1 MEDIRLPEVGENIKS
16 GTVVNVFVKVGDSVS
31 KGSDLLELETDKAS
45 LPVPSPISG
54 VIREIL
60 IKTGDTVEIGS
71 VIMKAEATAGSVSP
85 STPSQQP
92 KPVSQETT
100 EAKPQASAQA
110 NEKPQAD
117 QPAKT
122 NIEHATSAI
131 PTKEQAGKD
140 TQVVVIGGGP
150 GGYAAAFLA
159 ADLGLDVT
167 IVDPEKNPGGVCL
180 YRGCIPSKALLHAA
194 KVISEVR
201 EAKHFG
207 LEFGEVKID
216 LDKLRNWKNDV
227 VKRLTEGTGQ
237 LAKQRK
243 VNMIQGMATFVD
255 SNTLQIKKVDGG
267 TQTLTF
273 IKAVL
278 ATGSRPIE
286 LPFAPKSKRI
296 LNSTTALDIENIP
309 KTMLLVGGGYIGLEL
324 GQVYAELGTKV
335 SVVEMLPQIMTGS
348 DRDLSSILEKR
359 LRTIMDKIMVSTKVK
374 AMEET
379 PEGIKMTFEDQDGKS
394 FIETYEKVLVA
405 IGRRPNSDNI
415 GLEKTKVLVNSKGF
429 VEVNAQRQTHDP
441 SIYAIG
447 DLAGNPMLA
456 HKASHEGRVAVEHIA
471 GHKVAFEPNAIPA
484 VVFTDPE
491 MAWAGLTEMEAK
503 AQGRE
508 YVVAKFPWGASGRAI
523 TLDRVDGLT
532 KLLID
537 PKTERILG
545 ISIVGPNAGEMI
557 AEGVLAIE
565 MGAVVSDLKLCI
577 HAHPTLTETVM
588 EAAESFYGQATH
600 IYKPI
605 KK

>member
-1 MEDIRLPEVGENIKS
+1 MQDIRLPEVGENIKS
-16 GTVVNVFVKVGDSVS
+16 GTVVNVFVKIGDRVS
-31 KGSDLLELETDKAS
+31 KGDDLIELETDKAS
-45 LPVPSPISG
+45 LPVPSPIDG
-54 VIREIL
+54 IIKEIL
-60 IKTGDTVEIGS
+60 VKTGEQAVIGS
-71 VIMKAEATAGSVSP
+71 VIMKADAVAGS
-85 STPSQQP
+85 STPVKKEL
-92 KPVSQETT
+92 KP
-100 EAKPQASAQA
+100 SAPTSPEQKITQTV
-110 NEKPQAD
+110 EKPQPVPTA
-117 QPAKT
+117 T
-122 NIEHATSAI
+122 NTIEHAVTALPS
-131 PTKEQAGKD
+131 TEEAGKD

-159 ADLGLDVT
+159 ADLGLNVT
-167 IVDPEKNPGGVCL
+167 LVDPEKNPGGVCL

-194 KVISEVR
+194 KVISEAR

-207 LEFGEVKID
+207 LEFGQPKID

-227 VKRLTEGTGQ
+227 VARLTGGTGQ

-243 VNMIQGMATFVD
+243 VNMIQGLATFVD
-255 SNTLQIKKVDGG
+255 SNTLKIEKTDGT
-267 TQTLTF
+267 TQSLTF

-286 LPFAPKSKRI
+286 LPIAPKSKRI

-335 SVVEMLPQIMTGS
+335 SVVELLPQIMTGS

-374 AMEET
+374 NMEET
-379 PEGIKMTFEDQDGKS
+379 KDGIKVTFEEQDGKI
-394 FIETYEKVLVA
+394 FDETYEKVLVA
-405 IGRRPNSDNI
+405 IGRKPNSDKL
-415 GLEKTKVLVNSKGF
+415 GLEKTKVVVNNRGF
-429 VEVNAQRQTHDP
+429 VEVNAQLQTHDS

-447 DLAGNPMLA
+447 DLVGNPMLA

-471 GHKVAFEPNAIPA
+471 GHKVAFEPHAIPA

-491 MAWAGLTEMEAK
+491 MAWAGLTETEAK
-503 AQGRE
+503 AQGRNF
-508 YVVAKFPWGASGRAI
+508 VVAKFPWGASGRAI

-537 PKTERILG
+537 PETQRILG
-545 ISIVGPNAGEMI
+545 VSIVGPNAGEMI

-565 MGAVVSDLKLCI
+565 MGAVVTDLKLCI

-588 EAAESFYGQATH
+588 EAAESFFGQATH

>member
-1 MEDIRLPEVGENIKS
+1 MQDIRLPEVGENIKS
-16 GTVVNVFVKVGDSVS
+16 GTVVNVFVKIGDRVS
-31 KGSDLLELETDKAS
+31 KGDDLLELETDKAS
-45 LPVPSPISG
+45 LPVPSPIDG
-54 VIREIL
+54 IIKEIL
-60 IKTGDTVEIGS
+60 VKTGEQAVIGS
-71 VIMKAEATAGSVSP
+71 VIMKAEAVAGS
-85 STPSQQP
+85 STPVKKEL
-92 KPVSQETT
+92 KPSAPASPEQKMT
-100 EAKPQASAQA
+100 QAA
-110 NEKPQAD
+110 EKPQPVQA
-117 QPAKT
+117 AT
-122 NIEHATSAI
+122 NTIEHAVTAL
-131 PTKEQAGKD
+131 PTKEEAGKD

-159 ADLGLDVT
+159 ADLGLNVT
-167 IVDPEKNPGGVCL
+167 LVDPEKNPGGVCL

-194 KVISEVR
+194 KVISEAR

-207 LEFGEVKID
+207 LEFSQPKID

-227 VKRLTEGTGQ
+227 VSKLTGGTGQ

-243 VNMIQGMATFVD
+243 INMIQGMATFVD
-255 SNTLQIKKVDGG
+255 SNTLKIEKVDGT

-286 LPFAPKSKRI
+286 LPIAPKSKRI
-296 LNSTTALDIENIP
+296 LNSTTALDIESIP

-335 SVVEMLPQIMTGS
+335 SVVELLPQIMTGS

-374 AMEET
+374 SMEET
-379 PEGIKMTFEDQDGKS
+379 KDGIKVTFEEQDGKI
-394 FIETYEKVLVA
+394 FNETYEKVLVA
-405 IGRRPNSDNI
+405 IGRKPNSDKL
-415 GLEKTKVLVNSKGF
+415 GLEKTKVVVNNRGF
-429 VEVNAQRQTHDP
+429 VEVNAQLQTHDP

-447 DLAGNPMLA
+447 DLVGNPMLA

-471 GHKVAFEPNAIPA
+471 GHKVAFEPHAIPA

-491 MAWAGLTEMEAK
+491 MAWAGLTETEAK
-503 AQGRE
+503 AQGRNF
-508 YVVAKFPWGASGRAI
+508 VVAKFPWGASGRAI

-537 PKTERILG
+537 PETERILG
-545 ISIVGPNAGEMI
+545 VSIVGPNAGEMI

-565 MGAVVSDLKLCI
+565 MGAVVTDLKLCI

-588 EAAESFYGQATH
+588 EAAESFFGQATH

>member
-1 MEDIRLPEVGENIKS
+1 MQDIRLPEVGENIKS
-16 GTVVNVFVKVGDSVS
+16 GTVVNVFVKIGDRVS
-31 KGSDLLELETDKAS
+31 KGDDLLELETDKAS
-45 LPVPSPISG
+45 LPVPSPIDG
-54 VIREIL
+54 IIKEIL
-60 IKTGDTVEIGS
+60 VKTGEQAVIGS
-71 VIMKAEATAGSVSP
+71 VIMKAEAVAGS
-85 STPSQQP
+85 STPVKKEL
-92 KPVSQETT
+92 KP
-100 EAKPQASAQA
+100 SAPTSPEQKITQSA
-110 NEKPQAD
+110 EKPQPVQA
-117 QPAKT
+117 AT
-122 NIEHATSAI
+122 NTIEHAVTAL
-131 PTKEQAGKD
+131 PTKEEAGKD

-159 ADLGLDVT
+159 ADLGLNVT
-167 IVDPEKNPGGVCL
+167 LVDPEKNPGGVCL

-194 KVISEVR
+194 KVISEAR

-207 LEFGEVKID
+207 LEFGQPKID

-227 VKRLTEGTGQ
+227 VSKLTGGTGQ

-243 VNMIQGMATFVD
+243 INMIQGMATFVD
-255 SNTLQIKKVDGG
+255 SNTLKIEKVDGT

-286 LPFAPKSKRI
+286 LPIAPKSKRV

-335 SVVEMLPQIMTGS
+335 SVVELLPQIMTGS
-348 DRDLSSILEKR
+348 DRDLSNILEKR
-359 LRTIMDKIMVSTKVK
+359 LRTIMNKIMVSTKVK
-374 AMEET
+374 SMEET
-379 PEGIKMTFEDQDGKS
+379 KDGIKVTFEEQDGKI
-394 FIETYEKVLVA
+394 FNETYEKVLVA
-405 IGRRPNSDNI
+405 IGRKPNSDKL
-415 GLEKTKVLVNSKGF
+415 GLEKTKVVVSNRGF
-429 VEVNAQRQTHDP
+429 VEVNAQLQTHDP

-447 DLAGNPMLA
+447 DLVGNPMLA

-471 GHKVAFEPNAIPA
+471 GHKVAFEPHAIPA

-491 MAWAGLTEMEAK
+491 MAWAGLTETEAK
-503 AQGRE
+503 AQGRNF
-508 YVVAKFPWGASGRAI
+508 VVAKFPWGASGRAI

-537 PKTERILG
+537 PETERILG
-545 ISIVGPNAGEMI
+545 VSIVGPNAGEMI

-565 MGAVVSDLKLCI
+565 MGAVVTDLKLCI

-588 EAAESFYGQATH
+588 EAAESFFGQATH